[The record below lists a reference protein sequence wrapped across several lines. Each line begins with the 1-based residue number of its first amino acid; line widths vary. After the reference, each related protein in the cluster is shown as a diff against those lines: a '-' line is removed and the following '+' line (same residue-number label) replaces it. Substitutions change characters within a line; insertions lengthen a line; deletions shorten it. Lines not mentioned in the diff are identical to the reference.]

1 MVLLRDLAVM
11 AMCALVV
18 WQIYRPERDLVR
30 SGGSIDDPSGGIFD
44 NAVDS
49 PPAWL
54 PSWLRPRPAAQR
66 EPDEGWLDEDELDED
81 ELEEMA
87 DEGGDRALPAQHV
100 P

>member
-11 AMCALVV
+11 ALCAMVV

-30 SGGSIDDPSGGIFD
+30 FGGIDDPSGGVFD
-44 NAVDS
+44 NAPDA

-54 PSWLRPRPAAQR
+54 PLWLRPRPAVER
-66 EPDEGWLDEDELDED
+66 EPEVPEEMVDED
-81 ELEEMA
+81 
-87 DEGGDRALPAQHV
+87 LPAHV